1 MKVAKLIA
9 PDGEVIVEVRVPDTM
24 QEVRL
29 EQYVNFLKAMEPV
42 RESDQNYIPNVVKA
56 ISEFY
61 GVDMNT
67 LLTVRFKGE
76 EVKLIDSLTP
86 LYWHTQKLISEYNPT
101 LRKGGDLT
109 IKYRKQSF
117 TLRGMTLKGNF
128 DDLSTLEAYEC
139 LEAKRL
145 FHEKDEEGL
154 DINGNYLYTQYL
166 RIIATLCRKKGED
179 LPLNDL
185 KRESFI
191 TERINFF
198 RDIDAATAMDVDFFL
213 SNSLG
218 LSDPSLKTVGFLSR
232 QSLAV
237 VAETR
242 FRKQKPLPKP
252 SRTAKRYSKGSATA
266 GR

>member
-29 EQYVNFLKAMEPV
+29 EQYVNFLKAMEPIQ
-42 RESDQNYIPNVVKA
+42 ESDQNYIPNVVKA

-61 GVDMNT
+61 NVDMNT
-67 LLTVRFKGE
+67 LLTVRFKGKE
-76 EVKLIDSLTP
+76 SQAMDSLAP
-86 LYWHTQKLISEYNPT
+86 LYWHTHKLISEYNPT
-101 LRKGGDLT
+101 LRKGSDLK

-117 TLRGMTLKGNF
+117 TLRGMTVKGTF
-128 DDLSTLEAYEC
+128 DDLTVLEAYEC
-139 LEAKRL
+139 LEAKHL
-145 FHEKDEEGL
+145 FQDKDEEGL
-154 DINGNYLYTQYL
+154 DVNGNYLYTRYL
-166 RIIATLCRKKGED
+166 RIIATLCRKQGED
-179 LPLNDL
+179 LPMNDL
-185 KRESFI
+185 QRERFI
-191 TERINFF
+191 GERIEFF

-252 SRTAKRYSKGSATA
+252 SRTAKRSLKGSATG